1 MSEIFTGAW
10 VGDTRL
16 AESVT
21 ELAHEFAGRAAG
33 HDRDG
38 SFPFE
43 NFARLRTAGL
53 LDLMVPRE
61 YGGHGAGLAAA
72 CGVISE
78 IARGDASTALVL
90 TMQYV
95 AHALLTR
102 SLQCPPHLRE
112 RVFRDAVEKGALI
125 NHLRVEPDLGTP
137 ARDSRPFQ
145 LGTPRC
151 PYHLRW

>member
-10 VGDTRL
+10 AGDTRL
-16 AESVT
+16 VESVT

-78 IARGDASTALVL
+78 IARGDASTALVG
-90 TMQYV
+90 TPEQV
-95 AHALLTR
+95 AESLL
-102 SLQCPPHLRE
+102 
-112 RVFRDAVEKGALI
+112 AYY
-125 NHLRVEPDLGTP
+125 DLGVTTFLIRGFDP
-137 ARDSRPFQ
+137 LEDAIDYGRELIPLVRRETARQETNTTVKWSAA
-145 LGTPRC
+145 G
-151 PYHLRW
+151 